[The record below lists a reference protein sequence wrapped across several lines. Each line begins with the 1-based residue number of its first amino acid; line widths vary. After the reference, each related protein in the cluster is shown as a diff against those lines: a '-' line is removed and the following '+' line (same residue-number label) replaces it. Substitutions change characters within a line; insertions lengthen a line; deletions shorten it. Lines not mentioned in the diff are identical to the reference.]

1 MEMYHKDDEVKTV
14 IIIPEQME
22 SRIEIKTNDMFFME
36 KLNRRCNSLP
46 DDYVR
51 YCHTVNECE
60 ELMSCQYFVS
70 RKALRFLAG
79 RIPKKGGKQKR
90 SYFTPLANDAP
101 CCEKNDTRIV
111 CSIGLHVD

>member
-51 YCHTVNECE
+51 YCHRVDRRTTCGNGKK
-60 ELMSCQYFVS
+60 S
-70 RKALRFLAG
+70 AG
-79 RIPKKGGKQKR
+79 KIWAQIV
-90 SYFTPLANDAP
+90 FT
-101 CCEKNDTRIV
+101 
-111 CSIGLHVD
+111 